1 MRTTNDKKD
10 FNLRIRLNDRMYR
23 HLSIESDKRNMSISA
38 YIRELIDNDIRERGQ
53 ERNVNSDNDI
63 AYTEQH
69 SADDDNA
76 NDILDSSAR
85 RKRKTGVT
93 P

>member
-38 YIRELIDNDIRERGQ
+38 YIRELIDNDIRGRGQ

-63 AYTEQH
+63 AFTEQH

-76 NDILDSSAR
+76 NDILDNSAR

>member
-38 YIRELIDNDIRERGQ
+38 YIRELIDNDIHGRGQ

-63 AYTEQH
+63 AFTEQH

-76 NDILDSSAR
+76 NDILDNSEN
-85 RKRKTGVT
+85 RKGQKVVT

>member
-23 HLSIESDKRNMSISA
+23 HLSIESDKRNMSFSA
-38 YIRELIDNDIRERGQ
+38 YIRELIDNDIRGRGQ

-63 AYTEQH
+63 AFTEQH
-69 SADDDNA
+69 NSDDNDADDF
-76 NDILDSSAR
+76 NDHSESE
-85 RKRKTGVT
+85 
-93 P
+93 